1 MDLEVNSLNHHLLFS
16 LMALI
21 LIADDRKEDVQDLIE
36 ELEHRGHLVVY
47 CGCSRDAQEEIR
59 HGYINFGIFDLMMP
73 RYKNDTKV
81 SADLGGLLLIREAAR
96 RLPSAKVALYTNGI
110 EERYQKLV
118 LEMNPNLP
126 IYIKRETP
134 IQKIIDDW
142 RL

>member
-21 LIADDRKEDVQDLIE
+21 LIADDRKEDVRDLIE
-36 ELEHRGHLVVY
+36 ELEYKCHSVVY
-47 CGCSRDAQEEIR
+47 CGCSRDAQEEIY
-59 HGYINFGIFDLMMP
+59 HGHINFGIFDLIMP
-73 RYKNDTKV
+73 RYRGDTEV

-96 RLPSAKVALYTNGI
+96 RLPSAKVALYTSGI